1 MHSFRDANE
10 DRGAPWSAVGR
21 RGRAGKYRVDMA
33 YPRRLLN
40 DHETV
45 VVDLHPHW
53 WCLVKPIALLIAA
66 MAASIV
72 VLLQTDARTLPRTA
86 LGWACLGLIVA
97 AACWLVARSLR
108 WVTTN
113 FVITTQRVIDRWGVL
128 SKHSTEIPLE
138 RVNTV
143 MSSQGILERL
153 FGVGDLVIESGGEA
167 GQQRFADIRNPN
179 RVKGVLHGLV
189 HDRQHATDQRTN
201 GTSSTSNV
209 ADQLEKFEGM
219 LRRGSLTQDEFD
231 AQKQRLLEQL

>member
-1 MHSFRDANE
+1 
-10 DRGAPWSAVGR
+10 VG
-21 RGRAGKYRVDMA
+21 GTVSGMA

-53 WCLVKPIALLIAA
+53 WCLVKPIVLLVAA
-66 MAASIV
+66 MVASIV
-72 VLLQTDARTLPRTA
+72 VLLQTDARTLPRTS

-128 SKHSTEIPLE
+128 TKHSTEIPLE

-143 MSSQGILERL
+143 ISSQGIFERL
-153 FGVGDLVIESGGEA
+153 VGVGDLVIESGGD
-167 GQQRFADIRNPN
+167 GGHQRFADIRNPN
-179 RVKGVLHGLV
+179 RVKSVLHGLV
-189 HDRQHATDQRTN
+189 HERQHASA
-201 GTSSTSNV
+201 SSAMGNV

>member
-1 MHSFRDANE
+1 MT
-10 DRGAPWSAVGR
+10 
-21 RGRAGKYRVDMA
+21 

-53 WCLVKPIALLIAA
+53 WCLVAPITLLVAA
-66 MAASIV
+66 MAASIA

-86 LGWACLGLIVA
+86 LGWACLGLIVV

-113 FVITTQRVIDRWGVL
+113 FVVTTQRVIDRWGVL

-153 FGVGDLVIESGGEA
+153 VGVGDLVIESGGEA
-167 GQQRFADIRNPN
+167 GQQRFVDIRNPDQV
-179 RVKGVLHGLV
+179 RRVLHGLV
-189 HDRQHATDQRTN
+189 HDNQHANAPSSN
-201 GTSSTSNV
+201 GNV
-209 ADQLEKFEGM
+209 VDQLEKFEGM

>member
-1 MHSFRDANE
+1 
-10 DRGAPWSAVGR
+10 
-21 RGRAGKYRVDMA
+21 MA

-53 WCLVKPIALLIAA
+53 WCLVKPMALLIAA

-113 FVITTQRVIDRWGVL
+113 FVITTQRVIDRSGVL

-153 FGVGDLVIESGGEA
+153 FGVGDLVIESGGEV
-167 GQQRFADIRNPN
+167 GQQRFEDIRNPN
-179 RVKGVLHGLV
+179 RVKSCCTGSCTNAST
-189 HDRQHATDQRTN
+189 RPTSARMERRRATWRTN
-201 GTSSTSNV
+201 SRSSKACSTRLAHAGRV
-209 ADQLEKFEGM
+209 
-219 LRRGSLTQDEFD
+219 RRPEAAPARTL
-231 AQKQRLLEQL
+231 

>member
-1 MHSFRDANE
+1 
-10 DRGAPWSAVGR
+10 
-21 RGRAGKYRVDMA
+21 MA

-53 WCLVKPIALLIAA
+53 WCLVKPIALLVAA
-66 MAASIV
+66 MVASIV
-72 VLLQTDARTLPRTA
+72 VLLQTEARTLPRTG

-97 AACWLVARSLR
+97 AAWWLVARSLR

-143 MSSQGILERL
+143 ISSQGLLERL
-153 FGVGDLVIESGGEA
+153 VGTGDLVIESGGES
-167 GQQRFADIRNPN
+167 GQQRFEDIRNPN

-189 HDRQHATDQRTN
+189 HERQHAGDAP
-201 GTSSTSNV
+201 SSRSV
-209 ADQLEKFEGM
+209 VDQLEKFESM

>member
-1 MHSFRDANE
+1 
-10 DRGAPWSAVGR
+10 
-21 RGRAGKYRVDMA
+21 MA

-53 WCLVKPIALLIAA
+53 WCLVKPIVLLVGA
-66 MAASIV
+66 MTASIV
-72 VLLQTDARTLPRTA
+72 VLVQTEARTLPRTA
-86 LGWACLGLIVA
+86 LGWTCLGLIVA

-143 MSSQGILERL
+143 ISSQGIFERL
-153 FGVGDLVIESGGEA
+153 VGAGDIVIESGGEN

-179 RVKGVLHGLV
+179 RVKRVLHGLV
-189 HDRQHATDQRTN
+189 HDRQHAD
-201 GTSSTSNV
+201 GPSSSHSV

-219 LRRGSLTQDEFD
+219 LQRGSLTQDEFD
-231 AQKQRLLEQL
+231 VQKQRLLEQL

>member
-1 MHSFRDANE
+1 MPD
-10 DRGAPWSAVGR
+10 
-21 RGRAGKYRVDMA
+21 
-33 YPRRLLN
+33 
-40 DHETV
+40 
-45 VVDLHPHW
+45 
-53 WCLVKPIALLIAA
+53 
-66 MAASIV
+66 
-72 VLLQTDARTLPRTA
+72 TLPRTA

-143 MSSQGILERL
+143 MSSQGIFERL

-189 HDRQHATDQRTN
+189 HERQHATDQRTN
-201 GTSSTSNV
+201 GTRRRATWRINSRSSKACCGAARSPRTSSMPRSSACSNSSDVRV
-209 ADQLEKFEGM
+209 APHRQPRPVGHRDPARA
-219 LRRGSLTQDEFD
+219 RRPGHGVHP
-231 AQKQRLLEQL
+231 LL